1 MKRREFL
8 SLLLAEGVFTEEEGK
23 DLFNTQAE
31 FRILFHTEDVSLV
44 KKKTEEFASKLSQI
58 QAKLQKT
65 FAELRFRGNFSAFFM
80 LILIGMG
87 LVLFLLVKSPKE
99 EEEKEGMMTETAMH
113 LQSKGRRCHQTPHLM
128 PGSIKL
134 RPHRDD

>member
-1 MKRREFL
+1 MKRRKFL

-31 FRILFHTEDVSLV
+31 FPILFHTEDVSLV
-44 KKKTEEFASKLSQI
+44 EKKTEEFASKLSQI

-80 LILIGMG
+80 LIFIGMG

-99 EEEKEGMMTETAMH
+99 EEGMMTETAMH